1 MAAIAMWWWR
11 WRWVVG
17 GGFSGGGGGN
27 DAIGL
32 VMRIGGGDD
41 KDDSGS
47 DDDDGYKYMV
57 VGEKTID
64 KTCERRSKTW
74 TGYCGDSKHCD
85 QQCREWEG
93 AKHGACHREGLGM
106 ACFCYFNC

>member
-17 GGFSGGGGGN
+17 GGGGN

-32 VMRIGGGDD
+32 VMTIASGDD
-41 KDDSGS
+41 EDDN
-47 DDDDGYKYMV
+47 MV

-93 AKHGACHREGLGM
+93 LNMELVTVKGWGWRAFATSIAESYESVNERRRL
-106 ACFCYFNC
+106 

>member
-1 MAAIAMWWWR
+1 MAKNTKTYT
-11 WRWVVG
+11 VL
-17 GGFSGGGGGN
+17 
-27 DAIGL
+27 L
-32 VMRIGGGDD
+32 VFLFLFFLGVH
-41 KDDSGS
+41 S
-47 DDDDGYKYMV
+47 DMV